1 MKSMK
6 KSVEYLSSF
15 LKSNLF
21 QITQKKDNLDE
32 TNLGQIYQW
41 NPNTEGNLF
50 ILIMI

>member
-1 MKSMK
+1 MK
-6 KSVEYLSSF
+6 KSVEHLSSF